1 MKTFLLFLSSLL
13 LFVTFGAQGAETG
26 DSGQE
31 RLRRYAFLMETQKA
45 GVSGIMIAAESADAI
60 TASIVNEF
68 GISAIDFTY
77 NKQNRKLKL
86 LRVVSFLDKW
96 YIKRQLRNDLKCC
109 IQVLYSLPDAKAKDY
124 DLTLSADSLTITNV
138 KRHIKYTFSPLPAEE
153 PAEEEENII
162 EEPERIEFFIV
173 KPLVDEV
180 KVIAIE
186 PETE

>member
-86 LRVVSFLDKW
+86 LRV
-96 YIKRQLRNDLKCC
+96 
-109 IQVLYSLPDAKAKDY
+109 
-124 DLTLSADSLTITNV
+124 
-138 KRHIKYTFSPLPAEE
+138 
-153 PAEEEENII
+153 
-162 EEPERIEFFIV
+162 
-173 KPLVDEV
+173 
-180 KVIAIE
+180 
-186 PETE
+186 